1 VALHRLKT
9 LPVDLDAM
17 TTSQA
22 TDLTGLLAGTAD
34 GGFAVDDEG
43 RILVWTRAERGGRTV
58 RMIRDVPAAQ
68 ELLALI
74 RKRLAVPAA
83 PPEPTTTG
91 APLTRREVE
100 ILHMI
105 ADGLKT
111 RAIALRLHVSS
122 ATVRNHV
129 QNILHK
135 LDAHSRLEAVAC
147 ARRLRLIGRQ

>member
-1 VALHRLKT
+1 MALHRLKP
-9 LPVDLDAM
+9 LPVNLDAM

-22 TDLTGLLAGTAD
+22 TDLTDLLAGTAD

-58 RMIRDVPAAQ
+58 HMIRDVPAAQ

-74 RKRLAVPAA
+74 RKRLAVPAV
-83 PPEPTTTG
+83 PREPATNG

-105 ADGLKT
+105 ANGLKT
-111 RAIALRLHVSS
+111 RSIALRLHVSP

-129 QNILHK
+129 RNILRK

-147 ARRLRLIGRQ
+147 ARRCRLI

>member
-1 VALHRLKT
+1 VALHRIKT

-68 ELLALI
+68 ELLALM
-74 RKRLAVPAA
+74 RKRLAVSAA
-83 PPEPTTTG
+83 PPEPTTIG

-135 LDAHSRLEAVAC
+135 LDAHSRLEAVAH
-147 ARRLRLIGRQ
+147 ARRCRLI

>member
-1 VALHRLKT
+1 VER
-9 LPVDLDAM
+9 DAM

-22 TDLTGLLAGTAD
+22 TDLTDLLAGTAD
-34 GGFAVDDEG
+34 AGFAADDEG
-43 RILVWTRAERGGRTV
+43 RILIWTRADRSGRTV

-83 PPEPTTTG
+83 LPEPTTTG

-105 ADGLKT
+105 AAGLKT
-111 RAIALRLHVSS
+111 RAIALRLHVSP

-135 LDAHSRLEAVAC
+135 LDAHSRLEAVAQ
-147 ARRLRLIGRQ
+147 ARRCRLI

>member
-1 VALHRLKT
+1 MALHRLKT

-17 TTSQA
+17 TSPQA
-22 TDLTGLLAGTAD
+22 TDLTDLLAGTAD
-34 GGFAVDDEG
+34 AGFAVDDEG

-58 RMIRDVPAAQ
+58 RLIRDVPAAQ
-68 ELLALI
+68 ELLVLM

-83 PPEPTTTG
+83 PPEPTTAG

-111 RAIALRLHVSS
+111 RAIALRLHVSP

-129 QNILHK
+129 QNILRK
-135 LDAHSRLEAVAC
+135 LDAHSRLEAVAQ
-147 ARRLRLIGRQ
+147 ARRGRLI